1 MRALAIAATGMQAQ
15 QKNLDVI
22 AHNIANINT
31 TGFKRGRVEFT
42 DLIYDTERLNG
53 IPNRANSANVP
64 EGAHFGLGVR
74 TASVRNVHLQG
85 QVEQTGNR
93 LDLALTG
100 DGWFQIENAAG
111 ETVYQRS
118 GAFNTNG
125 AGELVTQDGLRVQPG
140 ITIPD
145 NTTDI
150 FINASGAVFARV
162 GGAAEQQEIG
172 QLSLATFANDVG
184 LTPLGDNL
192 FAQSDASGEPQVGT
206 PGDPGF
212 ATIRQG
218 YLESSNV
225 ESVKEITQMI
235 AAQRG
240 YEMNSKVI
248 QAADDMASV
257 VSRNLR

>member
-100 DGWFQIENAAG
+100 NGWVQIENAAG

-118 GAFNTNG
+118 GAFN
-125 AGELVTQDGLRVQPG
+125 
-140 ITIPD
+140 
-145 NTTDI
+145 
-150 FINASGAVFARV
+150 NASGAVFARV

-235 AAQRG
+235 SAQRG
-240 YEMNSKVI
+240 YGHS
-248 QAADDMASV
+248 SG
-257 VSRNLR
+257 